1 MYIGMTNNVDLQGI
15 QAGLPYE
22 LRLLLTGYRP
32 GFISVTADEWRSGG
46 DGAAPI
52 DRARKRSVLEKSID
66 LVPDPAATAP
76 RKPSRGRG

>member
-22 LRLLLTGYRP
+22 FRLLMTGYRP

-46 DGAAPI
+46 DSTGPI
-52 DRARKRSVLEKSID
+52 DRVRKRPVLDKSID

-76 RKPSRGRG
+76 RKPNKGR